1 MSENPRY
8 PYIEVDLPKY
18 EGIYDDDYGR
28 PIELYITEPERKA
41 IRIAEL
47 ILLSVLAFFLAF
59 GIVCLA
65 ARAIDQQAKIQQEEI
80 YSLSAEMEELS
91 QHDLNP

>member
-1 MSENPRY
+1 MADTQSNSKY
-8 PYIEVDLPKY
+8 PYIEIELPKY

-28 PIELYITEPERKA
+28 PIELYITEPEHKA

-65 ARAIDQQAKIQQEEI
+65 ARAIDRQAKIQQEEI
-80 YSLSAEMEELS
+80 YSLATEMEDHS
-91 QHDLNP
+91 R